1 MIVRISENCSK
12 KDKKNRSQEAQGF
25 SLSICFQNKPSASRE
40 MMLEGIKSESLHKT
54 VEKVPYC
61 NIEARERAIL
71 QQAASKLFDTI

>member
-1 MIVRISENCSK
+1 
-12 KDKKNRSQEAQGF
+12 
-25 SLSICFQNKPSASRE
+25 
-40 MMLEGIKSESLHKT
+40 MLEGIKSESLHKT